1 MAVILR
7 YQRST
12 ATGHEPYLECLN
24 PQPSLSLD
32 GLHKQ
37 LDDLARLSAEAQNL
51 KVPITSYEKMLTADG
66 SQVLLVL
73 VEVDSAQVLGYL
85 KYGYKASLYFYMP
98 RTGRVVQKDRTLCLL
113 DFYVLEAHQ
122 RRGFGKMLFEAF
134 LKDTEVLPEM
144 IAYDRPSPKLLP
156 FLSKNFALTGADLQ
170 PNRFA
175 VFPPFLSSL

>member
-12 ATGHEPYLECLN
+12 ATGHEPYLGIVLLADCAPRSECLN

-73 VEVDSAQVLGYL
+73 VEVDSAQVWLQSVSVFL
-85 KYGYKASLYFYMP
+85 HASHWTRRAEGSHTVP
-98 RTGRVVQKDRTLCLL
+98 AGLL
-113 DFYVLEAHQ
+113 RA
-122 RRGFGKMLFEAF
+122 R
-134 LKDTEVLPEM
+134 
-144 IAYDRPSPKLLP
+144 SPPAKRL
-156 FLSKNFALTGADLQ
+156 
-170 PNRFA
+170 R
-175 VFPPFLSSL
+175 